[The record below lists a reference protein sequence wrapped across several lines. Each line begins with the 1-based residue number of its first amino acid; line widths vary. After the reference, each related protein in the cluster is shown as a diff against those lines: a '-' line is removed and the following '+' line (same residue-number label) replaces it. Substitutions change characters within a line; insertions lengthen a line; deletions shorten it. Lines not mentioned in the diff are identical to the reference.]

1 MQFRTW
7 AHVLHVN
14 SVFAYAVHKIQAQM
28 KSTEKELSTN
38 SGWMIMCDRL
48 GDIVNMLYALSCF
61 DLVATFC

>member
-14 SVFAYAVHKIQAQM
+14 SVLAYAVHKIQAQM

-38 SGWMIMCDRL
+38 SGLQVW
-48 GDIVNMLYALSCF
+48 
-61 DLVATFC
+61 